1 MDYWTAQKLA
11 QLLLGLNDEQFNL
24 IINTNESDLDGLLK
38 KKFNVNVKE
47 LGTLTLALLPLVPP
61 INTSIDN
68 HKIHALI
75 KKNTNNNN
83 FYVLAEI
90 PYQPQ

>member
-24 IINTNESDLDGLLK
+24 IINTNESDLDVLLK
-38 KKFNVNVKE
+38 QKYNVSVKE

-61 INTSIDN
+61 IHTSIHDR
-68 HKIHALI
+68 KVHALI

>member
-24 IINTNESDLDGLLK
+24 IINTNESDLDVLLK

-61 INTSIDN
+61 INTSIN
-68 HKIHALI
+68 NRKIHALI